1 MKNIMKKHL
10 EVASTENSNNVK
22 NKKNY
27 NLILTFIII
36 FIIIIVIV
44 IIVLSSLIF
53 LNKKDEKVDNSVE
66 EIWKGDNTKSLTP
79 LKDNEIYYTL
89 IQCISN
95 YVSGIYEK
103 NDERVYIDEWYTNN
117 KNIEKENYNKDFFEQ
132 YSTYEPTEI
141 NYISKGRVY
150 IYYIYGNVIRADG
163 TLPSK
168 KFNIIIKLDFVNYR
182 YSIIP
187 QIIED
192 LENKEI
198 FGELGPKYNDFE
210 VASTSNEMVASRY
223 LLDYYF
229 LVKEDINKSFDLI
242 DEEYKKAKF
251 LNDIN
256 NYKIFINQRYN
267 ENSSIPIIKEC
278 KVCLTEEFTA
288 YIVKDLNGNIYIF
301 KETAVNKYTVILD
314 ANTIKLD
321 FLENGENNNE
331 IKG

>member
-10 EVASTENSNNVK
+10 EVASTGNSNNAES
-22 NKKNY
+22 KKNY

-36 FIIIIVIV
+36 FILIILIA

-66 EIWKGDNTKSLTP
+66 EIWKGENTKNLTP

-89 IQCISN
+89 IRCISN
-95 YVSGIYEK
+95 YVSGIYGE

-117 KNIEKENYNKDFFEQ
+117 KNIKKENYNKEFFEQ
-132 YSTYEPTEI
+132 YSTYAPTEI

-150 IYYIYGNVIRADG
+150 IYYIYGNIIRADG

-168 KFNIIIKLDFVNYR
+168 KFNIIVKLDFANYR

-192 LENKEI
+192 LENKEV
-198 FGELGPKYNDFE
+198 FGELGSKYNDFE
-210 VASTSNEMVASRY
+210 VVSTSNEMIAGRYITDYY
-223 LLDYYF
+223 LLT
-229 LVKEDINKSFDLI
+229 KENINESFNLI
-242 DEEYKKAKF
+242 DEEYKKTKF

-256 NYKIFINQRYN
+256 NYKVFINERYN
-267 ENSSIPIIKEC
+267 GDSGIPIIKEC
-278 KVCLTEEFTA
+278 KVYLTEGFTA
-288 YIVKDLNGNIYIF
+288 YVVKDLNDNIYVF